1 MKIKEMIKGLEE
13 GNLIERKKIDK
24 EQEIKSVTYNS
35 KEVIKDTLFIC
46 KGYNFKEEYVK
57 EAEQRGAI
65 CYISEKEY
73 NTNMNYIIVKDIRKS
88 MALIGKEYY
97 KTKEQIKKIGITGT
111 KGKTTTIYFIHN
123 ILNEYNKRKT
133 AYISTIDYYIGKEV
147 KKSHNTTPES
157 LELYKYIKEAEEN
170 KYKEIVMEISS
181 QAEKLDRIYGLTFD
195 VGAIT
200 NIGKDHIS
208 PREHPNYEDYLG
220 CKIKFLK
227 KCKKVYI
234 NKEIEEYE
242 RIEKELKDK
251 EIITYGVSKSD
262 YQIKE
267 IRKEGKETVFKVNE
281 EEYRLKIRGKFNCLN
296 ACLAVSICKD
306 LNIPYEDIYKGLYIT
321 EVPGRMTV
329 YEDGVCPIIV
339 DYAHNK
345 LSIENLFKV
354 IKEEYPNNNIKLV
367 VGCPGDKALNRR
379 KEVADLASNFCS
391 YVYITAEDPGSKNV
405 LDIAKEIASYL
416 DTNIAYE
423 IILDRETAIKKAIN
437 TAKKDDI
444 ILIIGKGDE
453 TYQLVDDKYIEYK
466 SDLKVVEENILTVTN

>member
-321 EVPGRMTV
+321 EVPGRM
-329 YEDGVCPIIV
+329 EIINGFICPIII
-339 DYAHNK
+339 DFAHNK
-345 LSIENLFKV
+345 LSLETLINDVLDNYTNKKIILVGGVPGETSLNRKKDLADVVNKYNTF
-354 IKEEYPNNNIKLV
+354 IYLTMDNPNNESTKKI
-367 VGCPGDKALNRR
+367 C
-379 KEVADLASNFCS
+379 
-391 YVYITAEDPGSKNV
+391 
-405 LDIAKEIASYL
+405 KEISLHIFKNYK
-416 DTNIAYE
+416 
-423 IILDRETAIKKAIN
+423 IIIKRKKAIRKALKN
-437 TAKKDDI
+437 ATHDNI
-444 ILIIGKGDE
+444 IIIFGKGNENYQIINNTKRYYE
-453 TYQLVDDKYIEYK
+453 TDKNIV
-466 SDLKVVEENILTVTN
+466 LKYLKKA